1 MKIDQETNQE
11 TKIDQETIK
20 KWKQST
26 VTWPYC
32 KVTFSQRFNRDR
44 HVKNIYQEDTLVF
57 VHDVTEA
64 DKNTFNDLVDL
75 SAEEPHRN
83 VESTRC
89 HAFPVN
95 ENDNASQNN
104 NDEMLNASFIIDTGK
119 VRKSKNLL

>member
-20 KWKQST
+20 KWKQSK

-57 VHDVTEA
+57 AHDVTEA
-64 DKNTFNDLVDL
+64 DENTFNDLVDL

-83 VESTRC
+83 VETTRC

-104 NDEMLNASFIIDTGK
+104 NDEMLNASFISDTGK
-119 VRKSKNLL
+119 VRKSKSLL

>member
-1 MKIDQETNQE
+1 M
-11 TKIDQETIK
+11 
-20 KWKQST
+20 
-26 VTWPYC
+26 TWPYC

-57 VHDVTEA
+57 AHDVTEV
-64 DKNTFNDLVDL
+64 DENTFNDLVDL

-83 VESTRC
+83 VETTRC

>member
-20 KWKQST
+20 KWKQSK
-26 VTWPYC
+26 VTWSYC

-57 VHDVTEA
+57 AHDVTEA
-64 DKNTFNDLVDL
+64 DENTFNDLVDL

-83 VESTRC
+83 VETTRC